1 MKIPFDQLF
10 TAEADGSLTA
20 RAAVRLGGRDV
31 AAGER
36 LPPGTESGQLALR
49 AIAHEWLEVRQDD
62 GVVVVDLDAAPG
74 AAPDPATLQRTEP
87 TGGFLPG
94 PRVRLVNWFARPYE
108 NAVAAARTCYSS
120 KGIIAT
126 EDVSGDELTD
136 AEQKRKRVE
145 LRDRIAF
152 SIYQAGHHTTLQ
164 HAHFQFAVDGVSR
177 QFLWAFL
184 HSHPYYNSEQVS
196 QRYVE
201 VKPEALV
208 VPPVEGEA
216 RAIYERETRGA
227 MQAYQ
232 RLGELLAP
240 AVERA
245 YLQRFPARRGKP
257 VTARDVKKK
266 AQEVA
271 RYVLPLGTIAY
282 LYHTVSAITLM
293 RYFRLCESLDAPAET
308 RAVVR
313 QMVDAVLA
321 IDPLF
326 GKLLEEP
333 IPLADTIE
341 WRAFQA
347 VESPQGA
354 EGFFEPAALE
364 RRRMFRREFD
374 ASLDGRVSRLVGA
387 GAGHARVL
395 AASVREVLGVP
406 SSELSDADAIA
417 LALDPARNAYL
428 GETLRLT
435 SLAKLTRPLH
445 HVHYTFRRKLSHTA
459 DSQDQRHRTTP
470 GSRPCLMAHF
480 TGDPDYVTP
489 PLVEAAGPEAAAL
502 YHGTMERVFAAAAD
516 MIRAGGPPQLAANL
530 LPQPLAGR
538 FNHDLVG
545 LHHKLVSR
553 LCWNAQEE
561 IWRASLDE
569 AEQIAEQDP
578 AIGRHLGPPC
588 VMRDRAG
595 RTPYCPEGDRYCG
608 VPVWRDWAPEHGRYE
623 RVI

>member
-10 TAEADGSLTA
+10 TAQPDGSLTA
-20 RAAVRLGGRDV
+20 RAAVRLGARDV

-36 LPPGTESGQLALR
+36 LPPGTEAGQLALR
-49 AIAHEWLEVRQDD
+49 AIANEWIDVREAD
-62 GVVVVDLDAAPG
+62 GVVVVDLDG
-74 AAPDPATLQRTEP
+74 GVDPAALQRTAP
-87 TGGFLPG
+87 TGGFAPG

-108 NAVAAARTCYSS
+108 NAVAAARTCYSN

-126 EDVSGDELTD
+126 EEVSGDELTD

-145 LRDRIAF
+145 MRDRIAF

-164 HAHFQFAVDGVSR
+164 HAHFQFAIDGVSR

-196 QRYVE
+196 QRFVE

-208 VPPVEGEA
+208 TPPIEGDA
-216 RAIYERETRGA
+216 RAIYERETGA
-227 MQAYQ
+227 AMLAYR
-232 RLGELLAP
+232 RLCELLAP
-240 AVERA
+240 AVEAA

-266 AQEVA
+266 AQEIA

-308 RAVVR
+308 RVVVR

-333 IPLADTIE
+333 IPLEETIE

-347 VESPQGA
+347 VESPQRA
-354 EGFFEPAALE
+354 EGFFDAAAME

-374 ASLDGRVSRLVGA
+374 QGLGWRVSKLVGA
-387 GAGHARVL
+387 GQGHAAVL

-406 SSELSDADAIA
+406 ATELPDAEAIA
-417 LALDPARNAYL
+417 MVLDPARNPYL

-480 TGDPDYVTP
+480 TGDPDYITP
-489 PLVEAAGPEAAAL
+489 PLIEAAGGEAAAL
-502 YHGTMERVFAAAAD
+502 YHGTMERVFAGAGD
-516 MIRAGGPPQLAANL
+516 MIRAGAAPEFAAYA
-530 LPQPLAGR
+530 LPNAVAVR
-538 FNHDLVG
+538 FTESADLVG
-545 LHHKLVSR
+545 LHHKLTSR

-569 AEQIAEQDP
+569 AEQIAAVDP
-578 AIGRHLGPPC
+578 EIGRHLGPPC
-588 VMRDRAG
+588 VMRHRAN

-608 VPVWRDWAPEHGRYE
+608 VPVWRGWAPDSAKYA